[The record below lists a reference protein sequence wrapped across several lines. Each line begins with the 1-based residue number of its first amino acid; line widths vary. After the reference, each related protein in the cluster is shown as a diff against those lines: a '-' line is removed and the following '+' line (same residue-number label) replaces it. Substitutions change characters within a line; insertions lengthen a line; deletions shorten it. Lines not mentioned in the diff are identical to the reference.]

1 LTTAARARLLPRPPR
16 IRRAHW
22 IALSLFVV
30 LSSVAGWALRGG
42 KPERSRASFE
52 TNFADLSLKDQE
64 NRHFAV
70 SALAG
75 KVVLYNFI
83 FTACPNICPKQTR
96 ALVEVQRA
104 LSPEARPH
112 AHFVSVT
119 IDPSNDTPAA
129 LKAFAARLDVDF
141 ANWTFVTGPVGDMDR
156 LAERLRL
163 FASDNPSERP
173 AAHSTTLWLV
183 DTQGRLVQKYAGN
196 PPDVKRVAGEMSRLS
211 ALSGD

>member
-1 LTTAARARLLPRPPR
+1 LTTAARARFLPGSPR

-22 IALSLFVV
+22 VAVSLLVV
-30 LSSVAGWALRGG
+30 LAGVAGWALRGG
-42 KPERSRASFE
+42 KTERSRAAFD

-64 NRHFAV
+64 GRPFAV
-70 SALAG
+70 STLAG
-75 KVVLYNFI
+75 KVVLFNFI

-104 LSPEARPH
+104 LPPEARRR

-129 LKAFAARLDVDF
+129 LKAFAERLEVDF
-141 ANWTFVTGPVGDMDR
+141 ANWTFVTGPAGETDR

-163 FASDNPSERP
+163 FASEDPSERP

-183 DTQGRLVQKYAGN
+183 DTEGRLMQKYAGN
-196 PPDVKRVAGEMSRLS
+196 PPDVKRVVDEMSRLR
-211 ALSGD
+211 ALR

>member
-1 LTTAARARLLPRPPR
+1 LTTAARARVLPRPPR

-22 IALSLFVV
+22 IALSLLVV
-30 LSSVAGWALRGG
+30 LAGVAGWGLRGG
-42 KPERSRASFE
+42 KSERSRTSFDA
-52 TNFADLSLKDQE
+52 NFADLSLKDQE
-64 NRHFAV
+64 DRPFAV
-70 SALAG
+70 STLAG

-104 LSPEARPH
+104 LSPEARQH

-129 LKAFAARLDVDF
+129 LKAFAERLDVDF
-141 ANWTFVTGPVGDMDR
+141 ANWTFVTGPAGDVDR

-163 FASDNPSERP
+163 FASEDPAQRP

-183 DTQGRLVQKYAGN
+183 DAQGRLVQKYAGN
-196 PPDVKRVAGEMSRLS
+196 PPDAKRVAGEMSRLS
-211 ALSGD
+211 ALSSD